1 MAPAASASAQKQQ
14 GTAPKKSD
22 LIELKTLKQ
31 PTELVRQVL
40 QCATLLYC
48 NVDGPDTYKTHFLAD
63 MQLA

>member
-22 LIELKTLKQ
+22 LIELKALKQ
-31 PTELVRQVL
+31 PSELVRQVL

-48 NVDGPDTYKTHFLAD
+48 NAEQPEAYKSNFLAD
-63 MQLA
+63 M